1 MSEAAPLQEDAAV
14 DNVDKE
20 VDKEVDNQA
29 AGQHAPPELI
39 WLGRAPYSPTWALQ
53 EQLRRRVLGG
63 GREAI
68 LLCEHPPV
76 LTLGRS
82 AQAGD
87 VLALAAAQA
96 AGVEV
101 VRTSRGGQVTYHGP
115 GQLVVYPV
123 VRLRRGVLRHI
134 EWLAAAAVAVAAEH
148 GIAARFERARVGVWV
163 GDRKLAALGVHVER
177 RVAVHGLALNVTAEA
192 SAAFRRGWFVPC
204 GLAGGQVTSLE
215 ESAPPS
221 LPCGSTAAGRAE
233 PPSVRAAAAR
243 LAWALLVGAGVLPA
257 EAPTPHIHEST
268 VALLSQALSVE

>member
-1 MSEAAPLQEDAAV
+1 MSEAAPLQGNDPLVEG
-14 DNVDKE
+14 KQE
-20 VDKEVDNQA
+20 
-29 AGQHAPPELI
+29 PPELF
-39 WLGRAPYSPTWALQ
+39 WLGRAEYTPTWALQ

-63 GREAI
+63 GREAV

-82 AQAGD
+82 AQAAD

-148 GIAARFERARVGVWV
+148 GIDARFERARVGVWV

-221 LPCGSTAAGRAE
+221 RSTAAVRSGPAA
-233 PPSVRAAAAR
+233 VRAAAERMAR
-243 LAWALLVGAGVLPA
+243 ALLVGAGDLQG

-268 VALLSQALSVE
+268 VALLSHALSVE

>member
-1 MSEAAPLQEDAAV
+1 MSEAAPLQGNDTLVEG
-14 DNVDKE
+14 E
-20 VDKEVDNQA
+20 QE
-29 AGQHAPPELI
+29 PPELF
-39 WLGRAPYSPTWALQ
+39 WLGRAEYAPTWALQ
-53 EQLRRRVLGG
+53 EQLRRRVLAG
-63 GREAI
+63 GREAV

-82 AQAGD
+82 AQAAD

-148 GIAARFERARVGVWV
+148 GIDARFERARVGVWV

-221 LPCGSTAAGRAE
+221 RSPVA
-233 PPSVRAAAAR
+233 VRAAAERMAR
-243 LAWALLVGAGVLPA
+243 ALLVGAGHLRA

-268 VALLSQALSVE
+268 AALLSHALSVE